1 MERRPRKVLVILLD
15 THALF
20 WLAVEPARLSA
31 AARAAI
37 KQALAAG
44 GIAIA
49 SITLVELAMIV
60 ALGRFRP
67 TGTPEAWLTELVHR
81 TGVIVREITP
91 AIAALAV
98 QFPGAFP
105 GDPADRL
112 IAATA
117 LAERVPLVTRDR
129 TLRRSRQI
137 ETVW

>member
-1 MERRPRKVLVILLD
+1 MILLD

-20 WLAVEPARLSA
+20 WLAMEPARLSP
-31 AARAAI
+31 AARTAI
-37 KQALAAG
+37 KAALVAG

-81 TGVIVREITP
+81 TGVIVRDVTP
-91 AIAALAV
+91 AIATLAV
-98 QFPGAFP
+98 QFPGGFP
-105 GDPADRL
+105 SDPADRL

-117 LAERVPLVTRDR
+117 LAGRLPLVTRDR
-129 TLRRSRQI
+129 SLRRSRVI